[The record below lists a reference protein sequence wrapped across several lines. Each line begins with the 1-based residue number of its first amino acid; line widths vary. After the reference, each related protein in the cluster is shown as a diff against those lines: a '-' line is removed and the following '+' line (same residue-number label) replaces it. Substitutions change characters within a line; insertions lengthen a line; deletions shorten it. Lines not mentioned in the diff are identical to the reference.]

1 MNTVPLRS
9 IYNTH
14 VNIDSYIGWDIGGA
28 HLKMAE
34 IDKAGKVI
42 FADQSATPLWK
53 GIGILHQ
60 SLEQSRK
67 LVSGKSVLHA
77 ITTTAE
83 LVDIFPDRITG
94 VNQLKDCITGIFDKN
109 PVRFYSGKTG
119 WVSADCVTDY
129 AIEIASANWYATAS
143 FIARYIDKGILM
155 DIGSTTTDIIA
166 FSGGRLLNQ
175 GYSDYERMS
184 TGELVYTGII
194 RTPVMALV
202 HDVNVNGKQRPVI
215 AEHFATM
222 ADVYRLT
229 GDLDETDDMQAT
241 ADGAGKSL
249 QDSARRLA
257 RMVGKD
263 IYGDESIQEWMNV
276 AKYIAEIQQNRIL
289 QCCQRIISCLE
300 DNQDITIIGAGAGRF
315 LAAKLAGL
323 MDCRYLDFADILE
336 VADEL
341 KPSVARSATA
351 VAVAQLAR
359 LSD

>member
-1 MNTVPLRS
+1 MITVPLRS
-9 IYNTH
+9 IY
-14 VNIDSYIGWDIGGA
+14 VNLMKIDSYIGWDIGGA
-28 HLKMAE
+28 HLKIAG
-34 IDKAGKVI
+34 INNAGKVI

-67 LVSGKSVLHA
+67 LISGKSVLHA

-83 LVDIFPDRITG
+83 LVDIFPDRVTG
-94 VNQLKDCITGIFDKN
+94 VIQLKDCITGIFDKN
-109 PVRFYSGKTG
+109 PVRFFSGKTG

-129 AIEIASANWYATAS
+129 ANQIASANWYATAS
-143 FIARYIDKGILM
+143 FITRYIDKGIM
-155 DIGSTTTDIIA
+155 VDIGSTTTDIIA
-166 FSGGRLLNQ
+166 FSGGRILNQ

-202 HDVNVNGKQRPVI
+202 HDVYVNGERRPVI

-229 GDLDETDDMQAT
+229 GDLDEADDMQAT

-249 QDSARRLA
+249 QESARRLA
-257 RMVGKD
+257 RMVGQD
-263 IYGDESIQEWMNV
+263 INCDESIQEWMNV

-289 QCCQRIISCLE
+289 QSCQRIISCLE
-300 DNQDITIIGAGAGRF
+300 DNQDITIVGAGAGRF
-315 LAAKLAGL
+315 LAAKLAGS
-323 MDCRYLDFADILE
+323 MGCQYLDFADILD

-341 KPSVARSATA
+341 KASVARSATA